1 MAALIVE
8 DFLKRGVLSALD
20 PSTGELSEAPA
31 DADRSR
37 ASGAYMTLGRRL
49 AIFYADAGDLVLRVG
64 DEVARL
70 DGAKVEI
77 KGEGLRTLT
86 VEHGG
91 EPVLFHQYPN
101 PVNPPMEYD
110 PTLAEEEDFDL
121 GLFAANIATEEK
133 RRRFQLRKW
142 GA

>member
-1 MAALIVE
+1 MAVVVE

-20 PSTGELSEAPA
+20 PETGELVEAPA
-31 DADRSR
+31 GAERTDAK
-37 ASGAYMTLGRRL
+37 GAYMTLGREL
-49 AIFYADAGDLVLRVG
+49 AVFYADGGDLVLRIG
-64 DEVARL
+64 RDTARL
-70 DGAKVEI
+70 SGAKVQIE
-77 KGEGLRTLT
+77 GDGLRRLT
-86 VEHGG
+86 VARDGDE
-91 EPVLFHQYPN
+91 LLTHQYPN

-121 GLFAANIATEEK
+121 GLFAANVHSEEK